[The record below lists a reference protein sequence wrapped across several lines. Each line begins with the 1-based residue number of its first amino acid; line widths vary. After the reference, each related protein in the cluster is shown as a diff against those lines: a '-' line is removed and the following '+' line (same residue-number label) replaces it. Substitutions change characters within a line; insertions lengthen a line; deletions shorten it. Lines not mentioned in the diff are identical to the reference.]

1 MSIYKTGIWSTTPNP
16 PQYLVNN
23 FGETNSL
30 TDWTVS
36 GTISNNVLTLT
47 GASPQLTSKT
57 FTVNPN
63 DIIVI
68 EFSLAF
74 TVLSDNSG
82 TYIGSKSDPNTSRY
96 TYDTTTKTWGN
107 KQSNESSQWSTY
119 WLSNYNSTTRKTIKS
134 YLIGS
139 NVDINQVPA
148 PEGTNQ
154 MIQLNEGNTT
164 TNIRTGY
171 NANTGMTFEV
181 YYFKIYNINAQGFSE
196 TGNQAKIGKSFVY
209 SNEFIEI

>member
-1 MSIYKTGIWSTTPNP
+1 MSIYKNGVWTSDASH

-23 FGETNSL
+23 FGETNTL

-57 FTVNPN
+57 FTVNPD
-63 DIIVI
+63 DILVI

-74 TVLSDNSG
+74 TTLSDNSG
-82 TYIGSKSDPNTSRY
+82 VYIGSKSDPNTSRWIY
-96 TYDTTTKTWGN
+96 NTTTKTWTGPN
-107 KQSNESSQWSTY
+107 SNASSQWSTY
-119 WLSNYNSTTRKTIKS
+119 WLSNYNSKTRKTIKS

-139 NVDINQVPA
+139 NVDVSQVPP
-148 PEGTNQ
+148 PEGTDQ
-154 MIQLNEGNTT
+154 MIQLNTGNTA

-181 YYFKIYNINAQGFSE
+181 YYFKIYKLTQGFSE
-196 TGNQAKIGKSFVY
+196 VGTQAKIGKSWVY
-209 SNEFIEI
+209 SNDFIEI